1 MNRPYQSAVDLASEP
16 DFALGGVQIRPSSR
30 EVLVKDQQE
39 VLEPRVMQVLV
50 ALARER
56 GSVISRERLVE
67 LCWGGRAIG
76 EDAVNRCIARLR
88 RLAEAHGGFCVDTIT
103 RVGYRLIESVA
114 DGAVPT
120 DDGCT
125 PSIPAPTAGKPR
137 LAVLPFQNHSPDPA
151 NAFFT
156 DGLHGEILST
166 LAMRGKTMEVVPRTT
181 MMMFRHVP
189 QAIGRISAEL
199 AATHIMEGSVRRE
212 GDSVRVTVQLID
224 ARTQQYKWS
233 RTYDRQLVSALTLQT
248 EISGEIV
255 AQLTTEV
262 AGDALRA
269 APVTIDPEAYDLYLK
284 ARLLQASG
292 ARDQAAILFD
302 QALSI
307 DPAFGAAYAARAHIH
322 GLMLVDNSDA
332 TEQRLRL
339 MRADIDA
346 ARRLLGEAEPLVLFM
361 EAIDSDL
368 VTDDHALTIKRL
380 EAAEAAGASDPYVMW
395 NRAAMLLSDDRIDE
409 ALQVIQT
416 IAARDSG
423 NVLWLQNVPTMLG
436 AAHRPI
442 EALRLRRVI
451 MERFPQLP
459 YLAAFQGRMIFGFSG
474 KTAPLRIAFDRVRS
488 VLSDSQALAGD
499 WDLLRFERRYSDLK
513 RALGSLTSRAIPVSP
528 FGAFLLFCA
537 GRRPTAVYLGW
548 AELLNEN
555 TALAA
560 DAGHAVLEFIA
571 HEPQTRWNPWF
582 LKTLAAEAHL
592 MIGNHGAAITAA
604 REALVLMP
612 RKKDTLRSRYA
623 SAVAA
628 RVFAWAGAEDEAVTL
643 LEQLATLRPGLMPAE
658 ITRDP
663 LYFIPLTENSR
674 YRAFAER
681 LEVQIE
687 NYAAEFRKLHLDSI

>member
-1 MNRPYQSAVDLASEP
+1 
-16 DFALGGVQIRPSSR
+16 
-30 EVLVKDQQE
+30 
-39 VLEPRVMQVLV
+39 
-50 ALARER
+50 
-56 GSVISRERLVE
+56 VISRDRLVE
-67 LCWGGRAIG
+67 LCWGGRTIG
-76 EDAVNRCIARLR
+76 EDAVNRCIAKVR
-88 RLAEAHGGFCVDTIT
+88 RLAQEHGGFCVDTIS

-114 DGAVPT
+114 VGAVPT
-120 DDGCT
+120 DDGCA
-125 PSIPAPTAGKPR
+125 PSIPAQTARKPR

-151 NAFFT
+151 NAFFA
-156 DGLHGEILST
+156 DGLHCEILST

-181 MMMFRHVP
+181 MMMFRSTP

-212 GDSVRVTVQLID
+212 GDSVRVTVQLIE
-224 ARTQQYKWS
+224 ARTQQYRWS

-248 EISGEIV
+248 EISAEIV
-255 AQLTTEV
+255 AHLTTEV
-262 AGDALRA
+262 SGDASQA

-302 QALSI
+302 QSLSI
-307 DPAFGAAYAARAHIH
+307 DPSFGAAYAARAHIH
-322 GLMLVDNSDA
+322 GWMLVDNSDA
-332 TEQRLRL
+332 TEQRFRL
-339 MRADIDA
+339 LRADIDA
-346 ARRLLGEAEPLVLFM
+346 ARRLLGQAEPLLFP
-361 EAIDSDL
+361 EAMDLDL
-368 VTDDHALTIKRL
+368 VTDDHALTIQRL
-380 EAAEAAGASDPYVMW
+380 EAAEAAGASDSYVMW
-395 NRAAMLLSDDRIDE
+395 SRATMLMLNDRLDE
-409 ALQVIQT
+409 AIPVVQA
-416 IAARDSG
+416 IAARDPG
-423 NVLWLQNVPTMLG
+423 NIEWLQGVPGMLG

-459 YLAAFQGRMIFGFSG
+459 HLATAQGRTIFGFSG
-474 KTAPLRIAFDRVRS
+474 KAAAWRIAFDQVRS
-488 VLSDSQALAGD
+488 VFIDSYALAGE
-499 WDLLRFERRYSDLK
+499 WDLLRFERRYADLK
-513 RALGSLTSRAIPVSP
+513 RALGNLTNRAIPVSP
-528 FGAFLLFCA
+528 FGSLALICA

-560 DAGHAVLEFIA
+560 DAGHVVLEFVV
-571 HEPQTRWNPWF
+571 HEPRTRWNPWF

-592 MIGNHGAAITAA
+592 MIGNNCAAITAA
-604 REALVLMP
+604 REALMLMP

-628 RVFAWAGAEDEAVTL
+628 RVFAWAGAEDEAVAL
-643 LEQLATLRPGLMPAE
+643 LEQLAVLRPGLLPAE

-674 YRAFAER
+674 YRALAER

-687 NYAAEFRKLHLDSI
+687 NYDAEFRKLRLDSI